1 MQMDTDVFIKNNEL
15 EQAQLEVY
23 SYSSFITFRLKEGYR
38 NYVSMHLDTRE
49 YDLESQEMVD
59 DHRGLEWLRGQLQS
73 CIHQLDD
80 LLDPDRGE
88 PSDDPEFPAG
98 EEFPW

>member
-1 MQMDTDVFIKNNEL
+1 MRLDTDVFIKNDEL
-15 EQAQLEVY
+15 DEARLEVHT
-23 SYSSFITFRLKEGYR
+23 YSSFVTFRLGEGYR
-38 NYVSMHLDTRE
+38 IYVSIHLDTRE
-49 YDLESQEMVD
+49 YDLDQQEMVD

-88 PSDDPEFPAG
+88 PSDEPANMK
-98 EEFPW
+98 EDEDES